1 MHVRRRF
8 ASMSLLVAALGAC
21 GSGAENSAAE
31 DPAAPPNEPPP
42 ASRVDLSALHW
53 IEPSS
58 PIDLA
63 AHRLVLLRWWTVQCP
78 FCADSLPDLAALH
91 ERFRARGLG
100 LVGVYHPK
108 MLHGPRGDAVV
119 AYARRLGFGGAIA
132 ADEQWDVLDRLR
144 ERHGL
149 HAATSISV
157 LVDGDGV
164 VRWVHPGP
172 RLHRSD
178 DPAFADADRAYR
190 QLEELLASRLD

>member
-1 MHVRRRF
+1 MNVRRRF
-8 ASMSLLVAALGAC
+8 APMSLWVAALSAC
-21 GSGAENSAAE
+21 GAGAENSAAL
-31 DPAAPPNEPPP
+31 DRAALPHEAPSVN
-42 ASRVDLSALHW
+42 RIDLSALHW

-58 PIDLA
+58 PVDLA

-108 MLHGPRGDAVV
+108 MLHGPRADAVV
-119 AYARRLGFGGAIA
+119 AYARQLGFGGAIA
-132 ADEQWDVLDRLR
+132 ADERWEVLDGLR
-144 ERHGL
+144 ERHFL

-164 VRWVHPGP
+164 VRWVHAGP

-190 QLEELLASRLD
+190 QLEELLASRLY